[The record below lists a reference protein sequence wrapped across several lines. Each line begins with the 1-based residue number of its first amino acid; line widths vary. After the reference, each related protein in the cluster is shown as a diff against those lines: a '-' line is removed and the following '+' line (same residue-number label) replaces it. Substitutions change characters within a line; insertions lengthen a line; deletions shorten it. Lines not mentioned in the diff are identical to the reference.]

1 MSETITEREFL
12 HDVAN
17 LLTIAHGHIM
27 LLEMQTK
34 KGQISPEE
42 SLVKIEKSL
51 TAMDRINILIVR
63 RRAQIRSEG
72 GNDVKASVNP
82 EG

>member
-1 MSETITEREFL
+1 MSETITENEFL

-17 LLTIAHGHIM
+17 LFTIAHGHMM

-34 KGQISPEE
+34 KGHISPEE

-51 TAMDRINILIVR
+51 AALGRIQSLIVK
-63 RRAQIRSEG
+63 RRAQITSEG
-72 GNDVKASVNP
+72 GKDVKASVQS